1 MQEKYCIISSI
12 DSQTYRGRG
21 ESVSEKC
28 YNCDAREE
36 SLAHPVQNIIH
47 RWDPPA
53 VPRRQQKMTWWQAS
67 NGRENVSIQL
77 DLEAEFH
84 VTHIIITFKTFRPAG
99 MYIEKSFDWGK
110 TWKIYRYF
118 AQDCAKEFPGV
129 SEGNKYRNEFYLA
142 SCVIDC
148 PCRSSQVPK

>member
-1 MQEKYCIISSI
+1 
-12 DSQTYRGRG
+12 
-21 ESVSEKC
+21 
-28 YNCDAREE
+28 
-36 SLAHPVQNIIH
+36 
-47 RWDPPA
+47 
-53 VPRRQQKMTWWQAS
+53 MTWWQAS

-129 SEGNKYRNEFYLA
+129 SEGNKYLIEFYLA
-142 SCVIDC
+142 SCMTVC
-148 PCRSSQVPK
+148 PCRSSQVPE